1 MRNLLGLATGA
12 ALLGGLSA
20 CGGGEEAFRNNM
32 RSQGIANC
40 QRGAAPEALAQVRE
54 LGTTVDALCTCAI
67 DRYMRATSI
76 EQLRQDRN
84 NALPPAL
91 RNAMMQCMAEQVQ
104 RAGGGAAAT
113 VPAPLTAAPDRIQED
128 ASRVIENARAQADR
142 AADQARSAVEN
153 AQAELDKASRR

>member
-1 MRNLLGLATGA
+1 MRNLLGFAAGA

-40 QRGAAPEALAQVRE
+40 QRGATPDSRTQARE
-54 LGTTVDALCTCAI
+54 IGTTVEALCTCAI
-67 DRYMRATSI
+67 ERYVRATPI

-104 RAGGGAAAT
+104 RTGGGTAG
-113 VPAPLTAAPDRIQED
+113 AAPVPETFAPDSIQDE
-128 ASRVIENARAQADR
+128 ANRVLDDARAQADR

-153 AQAELDKASRR
+153 AQAELERAAAR